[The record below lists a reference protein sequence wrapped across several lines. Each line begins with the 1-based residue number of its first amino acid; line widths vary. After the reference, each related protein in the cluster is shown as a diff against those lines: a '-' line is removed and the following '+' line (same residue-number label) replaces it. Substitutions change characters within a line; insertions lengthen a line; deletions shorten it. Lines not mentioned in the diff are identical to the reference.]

1 MAKPI
6 LLYTSLCFL
15 VLFINGCLAHR
26 QWQQQQGFNQC
37 QLDSLDALEPNNRI
51 EAEAGVI
58 ESWDPND
65 DQFQCVGVAIV
76 RRTIEPNGLLL
87 PQYTNA
93 PQLMYIQRG
102 YGIFGAVFP
111 GCPNTYQE
119 SQEQQQGQDR
129 RSQDR
134 DQHQKIRSF
143 RQGDI
148 IALPA
153 GVTHWLYNDGES
165 KVVALSLLDIN
176 NQANQLDQNPRHF
189 YLAGNPED
197 EFQQQGRSPR
207 GSQRH
212 QQEQGQGRREGG
224 RHGQKQ
230 GQGNNLFSGFR
241 AKDLAEVFNVN
252 EDTIRNLQGLKED
265 RSNIVRV
272 KGRLQV
278 ARPPRSREERE
289 RLERQERE
297 QERED
302 EREQSESRRGGHGRG
317 REEREQEE
325 RQQEREEEREQE
337 RERRESQ
344 RGGRGGGGYNGIEET
359 LCTLRLRENIHD
371 PSRADIYNP
380 HAGRISTLN
389 SHNLPVLRWLQLSA
403 EFGRLQKDAIYAP
416 HWNRN
421 AHSVIYVLRGRAQV
435 QVVDDFG
442 QTVFDDELRQEQ
454 ILTVPQNFAV
464 VKRASSE
471 GFEWVAFKTNDRA
484 QISPLAGRTS
494 VLRAIPADVL
504 ANAFQLRQEEVS
516 ELKVNMEQQGN
527 TLLRPSRSSS
537 QWRAIA

>member
-15 VLFINGCLAHR
+15 VLLINGCLAHR
-26 QWQQQQGFNQC
+26 QWQQQQEFNQC

-51 EAEAGVI
+51 EAEAGVT
-58 ESWDPND
+58 EAWDPNNK
-65 DQFQCVGVAIV
+65 QFQCVGVAVV
-76 RRTIEPNGLLL
+76 RRTIEHNGLLL
-87 PQYTNA
+87 PQYTNT
-93 PQLMYIQRG
+93 PQLIYIEKG
-102 YGIFGAVFP
+102 YGILGVVLP

-134 DQHQKIRSF
+134 DQYQKIRNF

-165 KVVALSLLDIN
+165 EVVALSLLDIK
-176 NQANQLDQNPRHF
+176 NQANQLDQNPRNF

-197 EFQQQGRSPR
+197 EFQQQNRSR
-207 GSQRH
+207 RH
-212 QQEQGQGRREGG
+212 QQEQGQGHREGG
-224 RHGQKQ
+224 RHGQQ
-230 GQGNNLFSGFR
+230 QEQGNNLFSGFR
-241 AKDLAEVFNVN
+241 TKDLAEVFNVN
-252 EDTIRNLQGLKED
+252 EDTIRNLQGLQED

-278 ARPPRSREERE
+278 ARPPRSREECE

-302 EREQSESRRGGHGRG
+302 EKEQRESHRGGSGR
-317 REEREQEE
+317 
-325 RQQEREEEREQE
+325 
-337 RERRESQ
+337 
-344 RGGRGGGGYNGIEET
+344 YNGIEET

-371 PSRADIYNP
+371 PSRADIYKP
-380 HAGRISTLN
+380 DAGRISTLN
-389 SHNLPVLRWLQLSA
+389 SYNLPILRSLQLSA
-403 EFGRLQKDAIYAP
+403 EYGRLQKDAIYAP
-416 HWNRN
+416 HWNLN
-421 AHSVIYVLRGRAQV
+421 AHSVIYVLKGRAQV
-435 QVVDDFG
+435 QVVDNFG
-442 QTVFDDELRQEQ
+442 QTVFDDELQQEQ

-471 GFEWVAFKTNDRA
+471 GFEWVAFKTNDKA

-504 ANAFQLRQEEVS
+504 ANAFQLRQEDVL
-516 ELKVNMEQQGN
+516 ELKVNMERQGN
-527 TLLRPSRSSS
+527 TLIRPSRSSS
-537 QWRAIA
+537 QRSFIAQMKNLM